1 MYPLGFFSK
10 WKRLLLLSITTMKMD
25 NKLLLLAAPPPPS
38 TGPHSPVFLT
48 PIRGNG
54 DEPGHKSER
63 SKSVHITIG
72 NIDLL
77 DFHSHHKG
85 K

>member
-1 MYPLGFFSK
+1 M
-10 WKRLLLLSITTMKMD
+10 WKRLLLLSITTTMKMD
-25 NKLLLLAAPPPPS
+25 NKLLLLAAPPPS

>member
-1 MYPLGFFSK
+1 MYPLGF
-10 WKRLLLLSITTMKMD
+10 LLHVEKVAVAVHHND
-25 NKLLLLAAPPPPS
+25 EDGYNKLLLLAAPPPS

>member
-1 MYPLGFFSK
+1 M

-25 NKLLLLAAPPPPS
+25 NMLLLLATPPPS

-48 PIRGNG
+48 LIRGNG

>member
-1 MYPLGFFSK
+1 M
-10 WKRLLLLSITTMKMD
+10 WKRLLLLSITTTMKMD
-25 NKLLLLAAPPPPS
+25 NKLLLLAAPPPS

-48 PIRGNG
+48 LIRGNG

-77 DFHSHHKG
+77 
-85 K
+85 